1 MRIIFLRKEYLS
13 LLPSMFASLF
23 SANGVAA
30 AIDLCQGYDIKASCH
45 ASRQS
50 LSGITQDWSVADGQ
64 WLVFSDMTNN
74 ASGGAVFLQQGAEF
88 SLLPENETGMTL
100 FANNTVTGEY
110 NNGGAIFAK
119 ENSTL
124 NLTDVI
130 FSGNVAGGY
139 GGAIYSSGTNDTGA
153 VDLRVTNAVF
163 SNNIA
168 NDGKGGAI
176 YTINN
181 DVYLSDVI
189 FDNNQAYTSTSYSDG
204 DGGAI
209 DVTDNNSDSKHP
221 SGYTII
227 NNTAFTNNTAEGYG
241 GAIYTN
247 SATAPYLI
255 EISVDDSYSQN
266 GGVLVD
272 ENNSAAGYGD
282 GPSSAAGGFM
292 YIDSSQVR
300 FDIAA
305 NKTLVIGNL
314 SNDGAIDSIAGNG
327 SISKTGAGELVLNAD
342 NNNFTGEMRIENG
355 EVTLGRS
362 NSLMNVGDDR
372 CQNNSQNCYGLMV
385 GSISHRDDQ
394 AELNVGATQQTFVH
408 SLTGF
413 QNGTLNIDAGGNVT
427 VNAGGFSGTIEGE
440 GQLTI
445 AENGS
450 YVLAGAQSM
459 ALTGDIVVEDGAM
472 LSLTGNAADLAAMQ
486 DDPQSIVL
494 NGGVLD
500 LSDFTTW
507 QSGTAEND
515 GLEISGSGG
524 TVIGQQDVVDL
535 YGGDEL
541 HIGDD
546 GNNGVYVVVNAGDG
560 QVSLANDNQ
569 YLGTTQIASGTL
581 MVSDNSQLGDTHYN
595 RQVIFTDN
603 QQDSTMEIT
612 SDVDTRSDAAGHGRD
627 IEMRADGEVA
637 VDAGVDTQWGA
648 LMADSSGQHQDEGST
663 FSKTGAGTLELTAS
677 GTTQSAVRVEE
688 GTLKGD
694 VADILPYASSLWV
707 GDGATFVTGADQ
719 DIQSIDA
726 TSSGTIDISDG
737 TVLRLTGQDTSVA
750 LNASL
755 FNGDGTLVNATDG
768 VTLAGEFN
776 TNLETDSL
784 TYLADVT
791 VNGDL
796 TNTSGAVSLQNG
808 VAGDTLTV
816 NGDYTGGGTLLLD
829 SELNGDDSVSDQ
841 LVMNG
846 NTAGNTTVVV
856 NSITGIGEP
865 TSTGIKVVDFAA
877 DPTQFQ
883 NNAQF
888 SLAGSGY
895 VNMGAYDYTLVE
907 DNNDWYLRSQEVTP
921 PSPPDPDPTPDP
933 DPSRDPD
940 PTPDPAPTPAYK
952 PVLNAKVGGYF
963 NNLRAANQAFVMERR
978 DHAGGDGQTLNLR
991 VIGGDYHYT
1000 AAGQLAQHEDTSTVQ
1015 LSGDLFSGRW
1025 GTDGEWML
1033 GIVGGYS
1040 DNQGDSRSNMTG
1052 TRADNQ
1058 NHGYAVGLTSS
1069 WFQHGNQK
1077 QGAWLDSWLQYAWFS
1092 NDVSEQEDG
1101 TDHYHSSGIIASLEA
1116 GYQWLPGRGVVIEPQ
1131 AQVIYQGVQQD
1142 DFTAANRARVSQS
1155 QGDDIQTRLG
1165 LHSEWRTAVHVIP
1178 TLDLNYYHDP
1188 HSTEIEED
1196 GSTISDDAVKQ
1207 RGEIKV
1213 GVTGN
1218 ISQRVSLRGSVAW
1231 QKGSDD
1237 FAQTAGFLSM
1247 TVKW

>member
-74 ASGGAVFLQQGAEF
+74 ASRGAVFLQQGAEF

-255 EISVDDSYSQN
+255 DISVDDSYSQN

-327 SISKTGAGELVLNAD
+327 SISKTGAGELVLNTD

>member
-255 EISVDDSYSQN
+255 DISVDDSYSQN